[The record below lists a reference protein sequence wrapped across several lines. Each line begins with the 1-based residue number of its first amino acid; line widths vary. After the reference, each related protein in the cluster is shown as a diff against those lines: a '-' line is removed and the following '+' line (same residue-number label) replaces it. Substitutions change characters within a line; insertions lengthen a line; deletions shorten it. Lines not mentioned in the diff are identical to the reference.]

1 MNANMMER
9 RRKVTEELISQIEGC
24 LPDRLLR
31 EQFSDLYHP
40 IPALVPQISGHSSF
54 RTVCS
59 STSESSKKAT
69 FDSPNSALENI
80 PPMNKNSPQTSIKD
94 AETNHL
100 NKGGGPDE
108 ASLSNTGELS
118 SYVPKASDLEPGVNW
133 RLLQQIRSRNA
144 SKFAQSNEKRG
155 LPSASHASPLNEA
168 QYLDKS
174 SAVTAFTTK
183 SILTRPSIGENRDL
197 LAEDTRSRARW
208 VKSPDKAVSASL
220 TKKATNEKGE
230 RRPSQQRRNLHD
242 SQLIA
247 KIRTQKPSD
256 CLSERQLNG
265 YRSLQRRLEYDP
277 RASVAK
283 ERLKSKIWENR
294 NNNADGSCATPTS
307 NRDGE
312 VGEAA
317 KAKATGRQ
325 SSIDSKVQSPPGQ
338 RKLIGVTQRTDSP
351 APRCKNH
358 RIVGTS
364 GDAPNRSAT
373 NSPFDRT

>member
-1 MNANMMER
+1 MER